1 MPKVTIYSTPM
12 CGYCK
17 MTKAFFQEHNVEYT
31 EKDIS
36 SDQALRD
43 EAVAK
48 SHQMSVPIIEID
60 DQIVVGFQ
68 KEKLSALLG
77 IAA

>member
-1 MPKVTIYSTPM
+1 MPKVTIYSTPT
-12 CGYCK
+12 CSYCL
-17 MTKAFFQEHNVEYT
+17 MTKAFFKEHNIEYT
-31 EKDIS
+31 EKDIT

-60 DQIVVGFQ
+60 DKIVVGFDQ
-68 KEKLSALLG
+68 GKLSALLG
-77 IAA
+77 ITA